1 MRDIYIFDEATN
13 ALDKDTEKKIL
24 TNLKKMLVDKILIF
38 ITHKESTIKY
48 FDKIFSLK
56 AKKLEQI

>member
-1 MRDIYIFDEATN
+1 
-13 ALDKDTEKKIL
+13 
-24 TNLKKMLVDKILIF
+24 MLVDKILIF

-56 AKKLEQI
+56 EEIEQI